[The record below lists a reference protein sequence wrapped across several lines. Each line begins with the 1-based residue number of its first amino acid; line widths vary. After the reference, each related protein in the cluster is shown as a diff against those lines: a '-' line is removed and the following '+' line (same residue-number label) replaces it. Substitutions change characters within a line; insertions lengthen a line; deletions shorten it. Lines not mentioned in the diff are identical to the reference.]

1 MPLSSQRRL
10 SVATNRCLSQRR
22 LCTGE
27 YGKWIEWRQ
36 DGNAGTALIVAE
48 HRASR
53 ATSEMTPDCSIREGE
68 RATPPIGQLLIEAGL
83 IGETDLARA
92 LAFQERYGGRLGSIL
107 VRLGALSEE
116 RLMPIL
122 SNQLSL
128 PLLRES
134 DLPADTAAY
143 FEAIRPSC
151 YPVDWWVDQE
161 ALPWFAAGELW
172 VAARDPLMMDLQ
184 EFVSA
189 GYLGTPIR
197 WSLVAAQTL
206 DRALDRVQQR
216 LAAEGRNLSDEVG
229 HLRELAEEAPVIE
242 LVNNLIGQAF
252 AEGASDPCGTG
263 RVRFPSTLS
272 CRWRAAD
279 PTDPAA

>member
-1 MPLSSQRRL
+1 M
-10 SVATNRCLSQRR
+10 N
-22 LCTGE
+22 GE
-27 YGKWIEWRQ
+27 EAVGLQSEVEVW
-36 DGNAGTALIVAE
+36 TAEPERPVQQAA
-48 HRASR
+48 RA
-53 ATSEMTPDCSIREGE
+53 A
-68 RATPPIGQLLIEAGL
+68 PPIGQLLIEAGL

-92 LAFQERYGGRLGSIL
+92 LAFQQRYGGRLGSIL

-122 SNQLSL
+122 ANQLN
-128 PLLRES
+128 LLLLGES

-143 FEAIRPSC
+143 FEAIRTSG
-151 YPVDWWVDQE
+151 YSVDWWIDQE

-189 GYLGTPIR
+189 GYPGAPIR

-229 HLRELAEEAPVIE
+229 HLRELAE
-242 LVNNLIGQAF
+242 
-252 AEGASDPCGTG
+252 
-263 RVRFPSTLS
+263 
-272 CRWRAAD
+272 
-279 PTDPAA
+279 